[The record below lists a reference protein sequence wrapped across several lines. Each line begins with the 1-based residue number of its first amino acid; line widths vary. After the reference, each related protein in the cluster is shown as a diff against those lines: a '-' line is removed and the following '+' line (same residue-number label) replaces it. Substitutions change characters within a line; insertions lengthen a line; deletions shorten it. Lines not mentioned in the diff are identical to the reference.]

1 VTAVQAQKL
10 ENIASTA
17 TPVYTLF
24 DSVVSDT
31 LDRGLLARIGA
42 GTVASARIPNFFTAD
57 QCIAVMK
64 GLETCD
70 MGSYDEQLVQPRI
83 AKLGPATYDF
93 YGNEELPPAYWEH
106 TTQSEASRSGLLYG
120 TDPLDEATAKLEKV
134 WGGPVT
140 RAMSKGRPM
149 FAGMIRE
156 INASA
161 KMHFD
166 EVVREFP
173 GVVDDTPVAQIAFNC
188 HLSMPASGGE
198 SLVYR
203 RTWKPSDEQH
213 RDGYGYDES
222 IIAEEPYA
230 CVQAFQGDAVF
241 FDPRNYH
248 LVRPNTSEGRRVTL
262 SFFLG
267 ITSSGAL
274 TIWS

>member
-1 VTAVQAQKL
+1 MSATTALKDQNV
-10 ENIASTA
+10 ASTA

-24 DSVVSDT
+24 DSIETDHLEREAMARLASGT
-31 LDRGLLARIGA
+31 LGA
-42 GTVASARIPNFFTAD
+42 IRVREFFTPE
-57 QCIAVMK
+57 QCREIMRA
-64 GLETCD
+64 LETCD

-93 YGNEELPPAYWEH
+93 YGHEVLPPAYWEH
-106 TTQSEASRSGLLYG
+106 AEQSDMSRSGLLHG
-120 TDPLDEATAKLEKV
+120 GDPLDEATRKLEKV
-134 WGGPVT
+134 WGGPVR
-140 RAMSKGRPM
+140 RATSGGRSM

-173 GVVDDTPVAQIAFNC
+173 GVVDNIPVCQLAFNC
-188 HLSMPASGGE
+188 HLAMPEVGGE
-198 SLVYR
+198 AVVYR

-213 RDGYGYDES
+213 RDGYGYAES
-222 IIAEEPYA
+222 LVADEPYVS
-230 CVQAFQGDAVF
+230 VQAAVGDAIL

-248 LVRPNTSEGRRVTL
+248 LVRPNVSEGRRVTL

-267 ITSSGAL
+267 ITAEGSLS
-274 TIWS
+274 IWS